1 MEGISFVQFDE
12 RDVVRHTL
20 VQRIVK
26 AYERYNE
33 TVGAGRQLSLKLGD
47 PETPGARHRSAGL
60 SDPCHPDGT
69 TIVFRRRPADVR
81 PQALE
86 SFARKLQAQVARGR
100 VFDCVITGDA
110 ELRRLNREFRGKD
123 HATDVLSFPAAQA
136 GSRGG
141 PPAHLGD
148 LAISVAR
155 AREQARRNG
164 HSTEQEVRI
173 LMLHGLLHLMGMD
186 HENDSRLAW
195 PERSGAGGSA
205 SGCRTA

>member
-1 MEGISFVQFDE
+1 MS
-12 RDVVRHTL
+12 
-20 VQRIVK
+20 
-26 AYERYNE
+26 
-33 TVGAGRQLSLKLGD
+33 
-47 PETPGARHRSAGL
+47 
-60 SDPCHPDGT
+60 PDGT

-110 ELRRLNREFRGKD
+110 ELRRLNREFRGED

-186 HENDSRLAW
+186 HENDSGSMAQAERRWRERLGL
-195 PERSGAGGSA
+195 PNGLIERA
-205 SGCRTA
+205 RL